1 MANEGVDLPA
11 VLSSSKSTPAPIL
24 SKREGIPAPPIILD
38 IPLEVIEEEEED
50 IIVEEDEKDLE
61 ELELIILDPEL
72 DIREPKSPPMDI
84 ICPPPI
90 FMPSI
95 IFFIIS
101 SISRDIPPGPPVEE
115 VVVELEDI
123 LEDENVLELEKEPSS
138 LLVEVAIICEAED
151 ESCFTEV
158 LPSSVV

>member
-1 MANEGVDLPA
+1 MRDLPA

-24 SKREGIPAPPIILD
+24 SKRDGIPAPPIILD
-38 IPLEVIEEEEED
+38 MPLEVIEDEEED
-50 IIVEEDEKDLE
+50 IIDEEEEKDL

-72 DIREPKSPPMDI
+72 DIREPRSPPKDI
-84 ICPPPI
+84 ICPPPPLPPI
-90 FMPSI
+90 CMPSI

-101 SISRDIPPGPPVEE
+101 SISRDMPPGPPEEE

-123 LEDENVLELEKEPSS
+123 LEDENVEELEKEPSS
-138 LLVEVAIICEAED
+138 LLVEVAIICEAEE
-151 ESCFTEV
+151 ESCFTAV

>member
-1 MANEGVDLPA
+1 MRDLPA

-84 ICPPPI
+84 ICPPPAPPI

-101 SISRDIPPGPPVEE
+101 SISRDMPPGPPVEE